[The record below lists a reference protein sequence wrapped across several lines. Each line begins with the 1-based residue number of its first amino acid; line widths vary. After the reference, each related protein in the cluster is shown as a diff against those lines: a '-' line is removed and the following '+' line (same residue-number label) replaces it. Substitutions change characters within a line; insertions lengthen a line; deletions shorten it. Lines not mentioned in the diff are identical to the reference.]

1 MKKDKTNNN
10 YNVITVGDSGV
21 GKTSI
26 ICRYTQN
33 KFYEHVLSTMGM
45 AKTARVLTLKKGQK
59 ITLFLNDTA
68 GQEKFN
74 SLSKQYFNNADGAL
88 FVFDL
93 NNKTSFRN
101 IKTWITFANDNK
113 NIGNDFPKYLVG
125 NKKDLER
132 KIDKDEIEI
141 FLEENKDYKYYE
153 ISAKDDN
160 DNQINELFQE
170 MGEELFTFASKRKNS
185 NKKKKSKVLGYK
197 EEKPS
202 TCKKCI
208 V

>member
-1 MKKDKTNNN
+1 MKKDKTNTY

-26 ICRYTQN
+26 ICRYIQN
-33 KFYEHVLSTMGM
+33 KFYENVLDTIGI
-45 AKTARVLTLKKGQK
+45 AKTARELTLKNGQK

-68 GQEKFN
+68 GQERFN
-74 SLSKQYFNNADGAL
+74 SLNKQYFNNSDGAL

-93 NNKTSFRN
+93 NDKKSFKN
-101 IKTWITFANDNK
+101 IKTWINFVNENK
-113 NIGNDFPKYLVG
+113 NIKNDFPKYLVG
-125 NKKDLER
+125 NKKDLDR
-132 KIDKDEIEI
+132 NIDKTEIEM

-160 DNQINELFQE
+160 DNKINELFQE
-170 MGEELFTFASKRKNS
+170 MGEELFSFASKRKNS
-185 NKKKKSKVLGYK
+185 DKKKKSKVLEYK
-197 EEKPS
+197 RKKPS
-202 TCKKCI
+202 KCQSCI

>member
-1 MKKDKTNNN
+1 MEKDKTNNN

-33 KFYEHVLSTMGM
+33 KFYENVLSTMGI
-45 AKTARVLTLKKGQK
+45 AKTARDLTLKKGQK

-74 SLSKQYFNNADGAL
+74 SLSKQYFNKADGAL

-93 NNKTSFRN
+93 NNKKTFRN
-101 IKTWITFANDNK
+101 IKTWITFANENK
-113 NIGNDFPKYLVG
+113 SIGNDFPKYLVG

-132 KIDKDEIEI
+132 NVDKDEIEI

-170 MGEELFTFASKRKNS
+170 MGEELFSFASKRKNS

>member
-33 KFYEHVLSTMGM
+33 KFYENVLSTMGV
-45 AKTARVLTLKKGQK
+45 AKIARALTLKNGQQ
-59 ITLFLNDTA
+59 ITLFLNDTD
-68 GQEKFN
+68 GQEKYN
-74 SLSKQYFNNADGAL
+74 SLNKQYFNNADGAL

>member
-1 MKKDKTNNN
+1 MEKDKTNNK

-33 KFYEHVLSTMGM
+33 KFYEYVLSTMGM
-45 AKTARVLTLKKGQK
+45 AKTARVLTLKNGQK

-68 GQEKFN
+68 GQEQFN

-113 NIGNDFPKYLVG
+113 NIGNNFPKYLVG

>member
-33 KFYEHVLSTMGM
+33 KFYENVLSTMGV
-45 AKTARVLTLKKGQK
+45 AKTARALTLKNGQQ

-68 GQEKFN
+68 GQEKYN
-74 SLSKQYFNNADGAL
+74 SLNKQYFNNADGAL

-93 NNKTSFRN
+93 NNKKTFRN
-101 IKTWITFANDNK
+101 IKTWITFANENK

-132 KIDKDEIEI
+132 NVDKDEIEI

-170 MGEELFTFASKRKNS
+170 MGEELFSFASKR
-185 NKKKKSKVLGYK
+185 
-197 EEKPS
+197 
-202 TCKKCI
+202 
-208 V
+208 